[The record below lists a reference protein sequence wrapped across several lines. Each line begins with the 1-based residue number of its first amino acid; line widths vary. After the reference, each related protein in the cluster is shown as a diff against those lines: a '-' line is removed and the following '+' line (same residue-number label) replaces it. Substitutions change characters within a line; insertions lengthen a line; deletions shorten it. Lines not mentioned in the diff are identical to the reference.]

1 MVLPQYLHWHSKDFK
16 FWKALFQGSS
26 QKTLRIILLSQE
38 IENPF
43 AYRFSVGIP
52 VCLSGSLSVSL
63 YTWLSICLFSWS
75 AKTCS
80 LIWSILIQL
89 GPKSKHLWMSCSVL
103 MIIFKVLQALSLPEI
118 NQITVG
124 QSFERKIIGYKFD
137 ILYPKMDPKLRICG
151 SEALQ

>member
-1 MVLPQYLHWHSKDFK
+1 MVLPQYVHWHSNDFK
-16 FWKALFQGSS
+16 FWKALFQGLS
-26 QKTLRIILLSQE
+26 QKILRDILVSQE
-38 IENPF
+38 IENLF
-43 AYRFSVGIP
+43 GYRFSVGIP
-52 VCLSGSLSVSL
+52 VCLSGSVSVWLS
-63 YTWLSICLFSWS
+63 TWLSICLFSWS
-75 AKTCS
+75 EKTCS

-103 MIIFKVLQALSLPEI
+103 RIIFEVLQALSLSEI

-124 QSFERKIIGYKFD
+124 QSFERNIIGFKCD

>member
-1 MVLPQYLHWHSKDFK
+1 MVLPQCLHWHSKDFK
-16 FWKALFQGSS
+16 FWKALFQGIS
-26 QKTLRIILLSQE
+26 QKILRDILLSQE
-38 IENPF
+38 IENLF
-43 AYRFSVGIP
+43 GYRFSVGIP
-52 VCLSGSLSVSL
+52 VCLSGSVSVSL
-63 YTWLSICLFSWS
+63 STWLSICLFSWS

-89 GPKSKHLWMSCSVL
+89 GPKSKHLWMSCTVL
-103 MIIFKVLQALSLPEI
+103 RIIFEVLQALSLPEI

-124 QSFERKIIGYKFD
+124 QSVERNIIGFKCD

>member
-26 QKTLRIILLSQE
+26 QKILRDILLSQE
-38 IENPF
+38 IENLF
-43 AYRFSVGIP
+43 GYRFSVGIP
-52 VCLSGSLSVSL
+52 VCLSGSVSVSL
-63 YTWLSICLFSWS
+63 STWLSICLFSWS

-89 GPKSKHLWMSCSVL
+89 GPKIKHLWMSCSVL
-103 MIIFKVLQALSLPEI
+103 MIFLKFCRLCRYLRSIKLLLVKVLKEKLLDI
-118 NQITVG
+118 NVT
-124 QSFERKIIGYKFD
+124 F
-137 ILYPKMDPKLRICG
+137 YPKMDPKLRICG

>member
-1 MVLPQYLHWHSKDFK
+1 MVLPQCLHWHSKDFK
-16 FWKALFQGSS
+16 FWKALFQGIS
-26 QKTLRIILLSQE
+26 QKILRDILLSQE
-38 IENPF
+38 IENLF
-43 AYRFSVGIP
+43 GYRFSVGIP
-52 VCLSGSLSVSL
+52 VCLSGSVSVSL
-63 YTWLSICLFSWS
+63 STWLSICLFSWS

-103 MIIFKVLQALSLPEI
+103 RIIFEVLQALSLSEI

-124 QSFERKIIGYKFD
+124 QSFERKIIGYKCD

>member
-1 MVLPQYLHWHSKDFK
+1 MVLPQYVHWHSNDFK
-16 FWKALFQGSS
+16 FWKALFQGLS
-26 QKTLRIILLSQE
+26 QKLLRDILVSQE
-38 IENPF
+38 IENLF
-43 AYRFSVGIP
+43 GYRFSLGIS
-52 VCLSGSLSVSL
+52 VCLSGSVSVWLS
-63 YTWLSICLFSWS
+63 TWLSICLFSWS
-75 AKTCS
+75 AKPCS

-103 MIIFKVLQALSLPEI
+103 RIIFEVLQALSLPEI

-124 QSFERKIIGYKFD
+124 QSFERKIIGYKCD